1 MSETNAV
8 LREIKLPLEMNENLS
23 HQIIN
28 SSHDSSCIFLKFAG
42 QLTNHSIRQFNW
54 PHFLF
59 FLSLFSRWGYY
70 ENKRNQQMTLSGNT

>member
-8 LREIKLPLEMNENLS
+8 LREIKIPLEMNENLS

-28 SSHDSSCIFLKFAG
+28 SSHDSSCISLTFAG
-42 QLTNHSIRQFNW
+42 KLTNHSIRSFNW

-59 FLSLFSRWGYY
+59 FKFVFQMGYY